1 MSDSK
6 RWSELAAGERGG
18 VVAILV
24 LRLALAGLF
33 LSQLGW
39 KLPPH
44 FGCPEGEFRFTTA
57 APNGSLQRSTG
68 LCDWIGIEAVFSHR
82 ERSFVGLS
90 LRGLVRLNGWFVE
103 SVVMPHFGIF
113 GWLIFGTEVA
123 IVLSLAS
130 GTLARLGATLALLLS
145 IQLLLGVG
153 GTSDPATGLDETI
166 WVYVAMIAVSLI
178 LVLRPSGRYLGVDAI
193 LRRRLR
199 AVPDP
204 SRAFERALLKLT

>member
-1 MSDSK
+1 MTDSK
-6 RWSELAAGERGG
+6 KWSELAAGGRVR

-33 LSQLGW
+33 FSQLGW

-44 FGCPEGEFRFTTA
+44 FGCPEGEFRFTTV

-82 ERSFVGLS
+82 ERSFLGLS
-90 LRGLVRLNGWFVE
+90 LRGLVRFNGWFVE

-113 GWLIFGTEVA
+113 GWLIFGTELA

-130 GTLARLGATLALLLS
+130 GTLARIGATVALLLS

-153 GTSDPATGLDETI
+153 GTSDPASGLDESI
-166 WVYVAMIAVSLI
+166 WVYAGMIVVSLI
-178 LVLRPSGRYLGVDAI
+178 LVLRPSGRFLGVDGI
-193 LRRRLR
+193 LRKRLQ
-199 AVPDP
+199 AAPEPP
-204 SRAFERALLKLT
+204 SAPGRALLKFT